1 MVEHHR
7 YMETFSSRATRS
19 LYERGCYAFQQSTG
33 TIMNVNKVICVVS
46 KIWTRE
52 MFA

>member
-1 MVEHHR
+1 MVERHR

-19 LYERGCYAFQQSTG
+19 LYERVCYAVKTCMG

-46 KIWTRE
+46 KI
-52 MFA
+52 